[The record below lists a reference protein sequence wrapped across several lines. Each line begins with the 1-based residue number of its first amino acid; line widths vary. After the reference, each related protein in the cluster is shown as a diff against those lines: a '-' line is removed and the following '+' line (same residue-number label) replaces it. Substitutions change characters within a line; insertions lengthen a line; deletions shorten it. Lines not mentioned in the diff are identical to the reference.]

1 MLTNIEFYIGPDGS
15 VNIKPLNEPMYVY
28 EQKCRNITDEMIVLI
43 RDLYPKAFAAL
54 SKIYSSTE
62 RNKDLYEYKIVHRFI
77 RCNLGEY
84 DALSFDINH
93 NGAINLEMVKCP
105 LRGECVHECV
115 ICRPELN
122 SVLSAREQ
130 EVAELLGKGLNRQEI
145 ADELYISAYTVSR
158 HIDNIKAR
166 LGIKSTQQIAV
177 RYAQK

>member
-28 EQKCRNITDEMIVLI
+28 ELGCRNITNEMIVLI

-93 NGAINLEMVKCP
+93 KGNLNLEMVKCP
-105 LRGECVHECV
+105 LRGECLHECV

-122 SVLSAREQ
+122 RILSDREQ
-130 EVAELLGKGLNRQEI
+130 EVAELLGKGYSRQEV
-145 ADELYISAYTVSR
+145 ADELYISVYTVSR
-158 HIDNIKAR
+158 HIDNIKRR
-166 LGIKSTQQIAV
+166 LGVKSTAEIVAK
-177 RYAQK
+177 YAQV